1 MGQAPDTIP
10 GFFSDAPPRR
20 ESELRLER
28 GVDRSTKICYNKDK
42 KISIRPKVAQTQ
54 KPKIQPKKGMKTDYE
69 DLNSF
74 DASVVITIVIGL
86 SLIMAMG
93 FSQLSFE
100 NQADLVKAVP
110 IFDLHDQAQQQL
122 AVIQLMFESSEIFLD
137 RFYVAFTQVAVLPKD
152 TFTTTTRGRVLGA
165 LIDLSASTTSGG

>member
-1 MGQAPDTIP
+1 
-10 GFFSDAPPRR
+10 
-20 ESELRLER
+20 
-28 GVDRSTKICYNKDK
+28 
-42 KISIRPKVAQTQ
+42 VAQTQ

-137 RFYVAFTQVAVLPKD
+137 RFYVAFTQVAVLPDD
-152 TFTTTTRGRVLGA
+152 TFTTRGRVLGA
-165 LIDLSASTTSGG
+165 LIDLSASTTSGGCGQHFSEEHLVLPYSYAPPQTLNYLKYQLIN